1 MTSQPKLIGLSG
13 TNGSGKDSVGQILA
27 EHYNYWFF
35 GFTELFREECQRR
48 GIPAERENLRMISA
62 QWRRESGMAT
72 LIDRSLDLYKKI
84 DGQYDG
90 VVISSLRNPYEA
102 DRIHELGGIVL
113 WVDADPKIRYE
124 RVQANAA
131 SRGRAQEDNKTFDQ
145 FMQEE
150 ASEMHAPAGS
160 DKAVISMASVKE
172 RADIFLTN
180 NDSGL
185 DTLQNTLAKHLALPQ
200 QNSLATLL

>member
-1 MTSQPKLIGLSG
+1 MTQPTLIGLSG
-13 TNGSGKDSVGQILA
+13 PNGSGKDAVGLILA

-48 GIPAERENLRMISA
+48 GIPTERENLRAISA
-62 QWRRESGMAT
+62 QWRRESGLAT
-72 LIDRSLDLYKKI
+72 LIDRSLDLYKKATK
-84 DGQYDG
+84 QYAG
-90 VVISSLRNPYEA
+90 AVVSSLRNPYEA
-102 DRIHELGGIVL
+102 DRIHELGGIVI

-124 RVQANAA
+124 RVQSNAA
-131 SRGRAQEDNKTFDQ
+131 SRGGRQEDNKTFEQ

-160 DKAVISMASVKE
+160 DEAVLNMASVKE
-172 RADIFLTN
+172 RADIFLAN

-185 DTLQNTLAKHLALPQ
+185 DTLQKHLSQALELH
-200 QNSLATLL
+200 S

>member
-1 MTSQPKLIGLSG
+1 MTQPTLIGLSG
-13 TNGSGKDSVGQILA
+13 TNGSGKDTVGQILA
-27 EHYNYWFF
+27 EQYNYWFF
-35 GFTELFREECQRR
+35 SFTELFREECRRR
-48 GIPAERENLRMISA
+48 GIPAARENLRAISA

-72 LIDRSLDLYKKI
+72 LIDRSLELYKKM
-84 DGQYDG
+84 DGQYNG
-90 VVISSLRNPYEA
+90 VVISSLRNPHEA
-102 DRIHELGGIVL
+102 DRIHQLGGIVL
-113 WVDADPKIRYE
+113 WVDADPKIRYQ
-124 RVQANAA
+124 RVQSNAN

-160 DKAVISMASVKE
+160 DEAVISMATVKE

-185 DTLQNTLAKHLALPQ
+185 DTLQKHLSQALGLK
-200 QNSLATLL
+200 S